1 MPNTRSNATS
11 EFLSLSNLKPKR
23 KLAHDD
29 SIRIA
34 KKQKRCPVRRKKVD
48 ANNCSFSLDEND
60 DIHDVTSVTDECD
73 VAQAHKNF
81 IEEISNATFVLDD
94 GEQEQ
99 AHERVNL
106 SLNMSLE
113 MEEVGGNGNDLE
125 FVNNPE
131 DANVVIDKDNS
142 EDC

>member
-1 MPNTRSNATS
+1 MTNTRSNATS

-34 KKQKRCPVRRKKVD
+34 KKQKRCPVRKKKFD
-48 ANNCSFSLDEND
+48 DNNGSFSLDQND
-60 DIHDVTSVTDECD
+60 DTQDVTSATDECD
-73 VAQAHKNF
+73 FAQAIQNF

-106 SLNMSLE
+106 GLNMS
-113 MEEVGGNGNDLE
+113 
-125 FVNNPE
+125 
-131 DANVVIDKDNS
+131 
-142 EDC
+142 